1 LSNIAGQITPK
12 FGSSLAISLNKDF
25 SQRVYKLCCRPVAA
39 MILVMYVDN
48 NGIRHNCEEL
58 GQKFEKFVVKAMNP
72 GADLDSLPILDNPD
86 NSVVHAYAAFI
97 LSFLMLPPITY
108 HSSTLLR
115 VTLLAHFQSIACSS
129 LVYQFFCSTIY
140 LVS

>member
-1 LSNIAGQITPK
+1 M
-12 FGSSLAISLNKDF
+12 
-25 SQRVYKLCCRPVAA
+25 A
-39 MILVMYVDN
+39 M
-48 NGIRHNCEEL
+48 
-58 GQKFEKFVVKAMNP
+58 KP
-72 GADLDSLPILDNPD
+72 GANLDSLPILDNPD
-86 NSVVHAYAAFI
+86 NFDVHAYAAFI
-97 LSFLMLPPITY
+97 LELSYVASTY